1 MTISVIKTAIN
12 MGPVWLFRLGKTGV
26 NKKSTDW
33 VIGKCEC
40 QWHHH
45 KYFHYLQRKLTLAN
59 ICLYVI
65 YGVVRNSVF
74 SSQMN
79 VYHMPA
85 PLLLFEWKAKSSSKK
100 LFNTWMIKLYSQIMV
115 LIYQYLWQKSRS
127 PDNRCY
133 QVYCSLNTKSVT
145 WNFVTEWD
153 KHRES
158 GCSKSKTFV
167 KVSRAELWGA
177 GQM

>member
-1 MTISVIKTAIN
+1 MIITCLNRMTISVIKTAIN

-115 LIYQYLWQKSRS
+115 LIYQYLWQKKNGNQR
-127 PDNRCY
+127 N
-133 QVYCSLNTKSVT
+133 SLENQEVQIIDVQ
-145 WNFVTEWD
+145 NN
-153 KHRES
+153 
-158 GCSKSKTFV
+158 
-167 KVSRAELWGA
+167 VSSLL
-177 GQM
+177 